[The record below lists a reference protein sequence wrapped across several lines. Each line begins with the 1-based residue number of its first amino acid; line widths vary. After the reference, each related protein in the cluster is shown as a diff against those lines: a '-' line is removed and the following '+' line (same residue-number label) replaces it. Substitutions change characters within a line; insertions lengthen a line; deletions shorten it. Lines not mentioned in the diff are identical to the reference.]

1 MTDFSSPVIFVWIPV
16 LNALIR
22 MHVKLPWILHFVQN
36 GYISWFLYQI
46 PRYAITEETPQQQ
59 FEGNHCVFQ
68 QNSLK
73 ATMFSSKNEHEK
85 N

>member
-1 MTDFSSPVIFVWIPV
+1 V
-16 LNALIR
+16 
-22 MHVKLPWILHFVQN
+22 
-36 GYISWFLYQI
+36 
-46 PRYAITEETPQQQ
+46 ITEETPKQQ

-73 ATMFSSKNEHEK
+73 ATMFSSKNEHDK